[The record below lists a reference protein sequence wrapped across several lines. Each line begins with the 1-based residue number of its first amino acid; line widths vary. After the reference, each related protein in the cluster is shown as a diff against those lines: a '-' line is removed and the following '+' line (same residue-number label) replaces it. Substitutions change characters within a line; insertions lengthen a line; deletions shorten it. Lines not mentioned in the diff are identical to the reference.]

1 MHSIAYLC
9 VSYLCLRI
17 ISSNSINTENYIDI
31 SCKNAFLICKIKYV
45 GVNYANNES
54 TTVLIKQTQNQNLNS
69 EHFKIDNNF
78 LCWLA
83 VSRLLKKAE
92 LYTTKVNQ

>member
-1 MHSIAYLC
+1 MHSITYLC

-45 GVNYANNES
+45 GVNLANNES
-54 TTVLIKQTQNQNLNS
+54 TTVLIKRTQNQNLKS
-69 EHFKIDNNF
+69 ECFKIDRTITF
-78 LCWLA
+78 L
-83 VSRLLKKAE
+83 VD
-92 LYTTKVNQ
+92 

>member
-45 GVNYANNES
+45 GVNLANNES
-54 TTVLIKQTQNQNLNS
+54 TTVLIKRTQNQNLKS
-69 EHFKIDNNF
+69 ERFKIDRTITF
-78 LCWLA
+78 F
-83 VSRLLKKAE
+83 VD
-92 LYTTKVNQ
+92 